1 MATPKAPSAPY
12 APGEDPAA
20 IEANR
25 AYQDALKKLTE
36 SLDQRKNRYFEPTLL
51 AAAQGFMQPGT
62 SNFFDSLGNVAGN
75 IAKSQEA
82 QIAEDQNI
90 AQQRLELAGRGVE
103 LQRQKGKDAMFR
115 SAFGE
120 QPAPVGGLSAA
131 AQPAAAQSPTAASG
145 ALPSG
150 GQGAT
155 GALAQATPIA
165 GSRGTQIAP
174 AIPGVSKQQ
183 YLASAQADG
192 KSLTEAL
199 EKWDAIEK
207 GRIQVREGSV
217 FNTGTGMAYRFPT
230 GKMVDLPI
238 FREDGSVGT
247 YPVPED
253 VALELQE
260 YARADKA
267 DEYFALANKYIK
279 GPQRKQTATA
289 AAVSGAP
296 VAAGA
301 APTAER
307 PTAPAAPSAAKPTG
321 LKTIQDSER
330 EAARRKTLEE
340 ADTQMEVEAR
350 KDFNQ
355 KARDSGDTIT
365 TANMLRGFSEDP
377 NAKNMVGILSN
388 DKYSSI
394 IAKLVQEG
402 IGSGQYRIG
411 IPALETVMRNSQMS
425 PDEQAK
431 YRVLLMNIAQMRLQ
445 MSKYMKGS
453 VSNFEQE
460 LMGQA
465 VVTTDDTPQAIR
477 MKADILTRR
486 AQFDRMANRK
496 FKASKMTA
504 EDFIESDEYQEMK
517 DKYDKDLGA
526 ISLGTQKF
534 QSGAARPAASQPT
547 PGARPSTAAANSSA
561 SVQAARDRVRQELQ
575 KK

>member
-1 MATPKAPSAPY
+1 MEKQKNVY
-12 APGEDPAA
+12 APGDDPAS

-36 SLDQRKNRYFEPTLL
+36 SLDQRKNRFFEPTLL
-51 AAAQGFMQPGT
+51 AAAQGFLQPGT

-82 QIAEDQNI
+82 QVAEDQAI
-90 AQQRLELAGRGVE
+90 AQQRFELAGRGVE
-103 LQRQKGKDAMFR
+103 LQRQKGKDAMWR
-115 SAFGE
+115 SALE
-120 QPAPVGGLSAA
+120 DKPALQGGLSAA
-131 AQPAAAQSPTAASG
+131 AQPPSAQSSAAGSG

-155 GALAQATPIA
+155 GPLAQAAKSTSPS
-165 GSRGTQIAP
+165 GSP
-174 AIPGVSKQQ
+174 FMPGQQ
-183 YLASAQADG
+183 GPSREKFFAAAQMDG
-192 KSLTEAL
+192 KTLSDTMKEW
-199 EKWDAIEK
+199 EAIEK
-207 GRIQVREGSV
+207 GQIQIKDKFGTNLR
-217 FNTGTGMAYRFPT
+217 TGEIFMVPT
-230 GKMVDLPI
+230 GNMVPTQI
-238 FREDGSVGT
+238 FREDGTVGT
-247 YPVPED
+247 YTVPEN
-253 VALELQE
+253 VAAQLSI
-260 YARADKA
+260 YAGKDDADS
-267 DEYFALANKYIK
+267 YFELANKYIK
-279 GPQRKQTATA
+279 GPQRKPTQAPA
-289 AAVSGAP
+289 AAPGAP
-296 VAAGA
+296 AAVGA

-307 PTAPAAPSAAKPTG
+307 PATPAAPGAAKPTG
-321 LKTIQDSER
+321 LKTVQDSER

-340 ADTQMEVEAR
+340 ADTQMEVDAR

-411 IPALETVMRNSQMS
+411 IPALETVMRNSQMT
-425 PDEQAK
+425 PEEQAK

-445 MSKYMKGS
+445 MSKYMKGNI
-453 VSNFEQE
+453 SNLEQE

-504 EDFIESDEYQEMK
+504 EDFLESDEYQEIK
-517 DKYDKDLGA
+517 DKYDKDLEA
-526 ISLGTQKF
+526 ISLGMQKF
-534 QSGAARPAASQPT
+534 QSGAARPAASQAT
-547 PGARPSTAAANSSA
+547 PGTRPSTAAANSSA

-575 KK
+575 KQK